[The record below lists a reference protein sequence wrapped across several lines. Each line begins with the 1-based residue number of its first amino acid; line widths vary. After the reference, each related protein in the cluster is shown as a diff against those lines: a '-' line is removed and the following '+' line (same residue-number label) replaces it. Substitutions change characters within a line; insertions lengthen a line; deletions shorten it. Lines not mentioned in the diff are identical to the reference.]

1 MTTKRFDLFRRLRRS
16 APENERGFVLIY
28 MSVMLT
34 ALLLFTGLAL
44 DGGRA
49 YVVQAQLSKAVD
61 GAALGAAR
69 MLNSGDPQAEATS
82 IFNANFPV
90 GYMGTTAVMSPPGF
104 QLTPDEPNGRNIVR
118 VWSNATMP
126 TTFMKLG
133 NIFNVTVSAEGEAT
147 RRMVDLSLV
156 LDVSGSIGW
165 RWPYVRDASEAFVS
179 AFSESQD
186 RVALMTY
193 SNGARV
199 WDQMR
204 DTRGFDK
211 GSVLNHIP
219 TNLPGGSTAMVEGL
233 YRGWDE
239 LRAVPRANQSSLR
252 VIVLFTDGAS
262 NSVPGDWNGG
272 AAKGL
277 RTWDFPNNGA
287 DPDNQTHQRPHISG
301 FFDTETGA
309 ATNPSPNGFTQD
321 FQWDCRT
328 PFNSCTRPEARWMVQ
343 RSRHTHGR
351 SAGIPTQFDLQTG
364 TLNVNGQPQNVRR
377 GLRDL
382 TAGQYPAHVININN
396 AARNLV
402 EIIGNAARADTSGAY
417 RIRIYSIGMGE
428 LVRYDLGSIPETSE
442 SILMRVANDRRSPD
456 FNSAQLEG
464 KFFFAET
471 QDDVGA
477 AFNQLLNEIIRLTR

>member
-1 MTTKRFDLFRRLRRS
+1 
-16 APENERGFVLIY
+16 
-28 MSVMLT
+28 
-34 ALLLFTGLAL
+34 
-44 DGGRA
+44 
-49 YVVQAQLSKAVD
+49 
-61 GAALGAAR
+61 
-69 MLNSGDPQAEATS
+69 
-82 IFNANFPV
+82 
-90 GYMGTTAVMSPPGF
+90 
-104 QLTPDEPNGRNIVR
+104 
-118 VWSNATMP
+118 
-126 TTFMKLG
+126 
-133 NIFNVTVSAEGEAT
+133 
-147 RRMVDLSLV
+147 
-156 LDVSGSIGW
+156 
-165 RWPYVRDASEAFVS
+165 
-179 AFSESQD
+179 
-186 RVALMTY
+186 
-193 SNGARV
+193 
-199 WDQMR
+199 MR

-211 GSVLNHIP
+211 ASVLNHIP

-239 LRAVPRANQSSLR
+239 LRAVPSANQSSLR

-262 NSVPGDWNGG
+262 NSVPGNWDG
-272 AAKGL
+272 ATAKGL

-287 DPDNQTHQRPHISG
+287 DPDNQTHHRPHISG
-301 FFDTETGA
+301 FYDTETGSA
-309 ATNPSPNGFTQD
+309 SPNFSQD

-351 SAGIPTQFDLQTG
+351 SAGIPTQFDLQSAMLT
-364 TLNVNGQPQNVRR
+364 VNGQPQNVRR

-382 TAGQYPAHVININN
+382 SAGQYPAHVININN

-402 EIIGNAARADTSGAY
+402 EIIGNAARSDTSGAY

-428 LVRYDLGSIPETSE
+428 LVQYDLGSIPETSE

>member
-1 MTTKRFDLFRRLRRS
+1 MTTKRFDLFWRLRRS

-69 MLNSGDPQAEATS
+69 MLNNGNPEAEATS
-82 IFNANFPV
+82 IFNANFPT
-90 GYMGTTAVMSPPGF
+90 GYMGTTSVTSPPGF
-104 QLTPDEPNGRNIVR
+104 ALTTDEANGRNIVR
-118 VWSNATMP
+118 VWASATMP

-179 AFSESQD
+179 AFSETQD
-186 RVALMTY
+186 RVSLITY

-204 DTRGFDK
+204 DTRGFDLA
-211 GSVLNHIP
+211 SVLNHIP

-239 LRAVPRANQSSLR
+239 LRAVPTANQSSLR

-262 NSVPGDWNGG
+262 NSVPGNWDGG
-272 AAKGL
+272 TAKGL
-277 RTWDFPNNGA
+277 RTWDFPDNGP
-287 DPDNQTHQRPHISG
+287 DPDGQTHLRPHISG
-301 FFDTETGA
+301 FFDTETGVA
-309 ATNPSPNGFTQD
+309 SPNFSQD
-321 FQWDCRT
+321 FLWSCTT
-328 PFNSCTRPEARWMVQ
+328 PLTTCTRPEARWMVQ

-351 SAGIPTQFDLQTG
+351 SAGIPTQFDLQTNQLMING
-364 TLNVNGQPQNVRR
+364 TPQNVRR
-377 GLRDL
+377 GLRDFNA
-382 TAGQYPAHVININN
+382 TQNAYPAHVININN
-396 AARNLV
+396 SARNLV
-402 EIIGNAARADTSGAY
+402 EIIGNAARSDTAGAY

-456 FNSAQLEG
+456 YNSAQLEG

>member
-1 MTTKRFDLFRRLRRS
+1 MSTKRLFRRLLRS
-16 APENERGFVLIY
+16 APENERGFVLMY
-28 MSVMLT
+28 MAVMLT
-34 ALLLFTGLAL
+34 FLLLLTGLAL

-69 MLNSGDPQAEATS
+69 MLNSGNPQAEATS
-82 IFNANFPV
+82 IFNANFPL
-90 GYMGTTAVMSPPGF
+90 GFMGTTSVMSPPGF
-104 QLTPDEPNGRNIVR
+104 ELTNDEPNGRNIVR
-118 VWSNATMP
+118 VWANATLP
-126 TTFMKLG
+126 TTFMQLG
-133 NIFNVTVSAEGEAT
+133 SIYNVTVSAEGEAT

-165 RWPYVRDASEAFVS
+165 RWPYVRDASEAFVR
-179 AFSESQD
+179 AFSETQD
-186 RVALMTY
+186 RVALVTY
-193 SNGARV
+193 SNGGRV
-199 WDQMR
+199 WDRMR

-211 GSVLNHIP
+211 ASVLNNIP

-239 LRAVPRANQSSLR
+239 LRAVPRDNQSSLR

-262 NSVPGDWNGG
+262 NSVPGLWDGG
-272 AAKGL
+272 TAKGL

-287 DPDNQTHQRPHISG
+287 DPDNQTHASPHISG
-301 FFDTETGA
+301 FYDTETGA
-309 ATNPSPNGFTQD
+309 ASPNFSQAFLWSCT
-321 FQWDCRT
+321 T
-328 PFNSCTRPEARWMVQ
+328 PLTSCTRPEARWMVQ

-351 SAGIPTQFDLQTG
+351 SSGVPTEFDLQTNQL
-364 TLNVNGQPQNVRR
+364 TVNGTPQNAVR
-377 GLRDL
+377 GLRDRDPA
-382 TAGQYPAHVININN
+382 TGRYPAHVININN
-396 AARNLV
+396 SARNLV
-402 EIIGNAARADTSGAY
+402 EIIGNAARSDTAGAY

-456 FNSAQLEG
+456 FNSNQLEG

>member
-1 MTTKRFDLFRRLRRS
+1 MSTRRLIRRLLRS
-16 APENERGFVLIY
+16 APENERGFVLMY
-28 MSVMLT
+28 MAVMLT
-34 ALLLFTGLAL
+34 FLLLLTGLAL

-69 MLNSGDPQAEATS
+69 MLNSGNPQAEATS
-82 IFNANFPV
+82 IFNANFPL
-90 GYMGTTAVMSPPGF
+90 GFMGTTAVMSPPGF
-104 QLTPDEPNGRNIVR
+104 QLTNDEPNGRNIVR
-118 VWSNATMP
+118 VWATAQLP
-126 TTFMKLG
+126 TTFMQLG
-133 NIFNVTVSAEGEAT
+133 SIYNVTVRAEGEAT

-165 RWPYVRDASEAFVS
+165 RWPYVRDASEAFVR
-179 AFSESQD
+179 AFSETQD
-186 RVALMTY
+186 RVALVTY

-199 WDQMR
+199 WDRMR
-204 DTRGFDK
+204 DSRGFDK
-211 GSVLNHIP
+211 ASVLNNIP

-239 LRAVPRANQSSLR
+239 LRAVPRDNQSSLR

-262 NSVPGDWNGG
+262 NSVPGLWAGG
-272 AAKGL
+272 TAAGL
-277 RTWDFPNNGA
+277 RTYDFPDNGA
-287 DPDNQTHQRPHISG
+287 DPDDQTHLRPHITG
-301 FFDTETGA
+301 FFHTETGN
-309 ATNPSPNGFTQD
+309 TLNPPGAQD
-321 FQWDCRT
+321 REVLW
-328 PFNSCTRPEARWMVQ
+328 SCTHPTNCTLPTARTMIQ
-343 RSRHTHGR
+343 RSRHAWGR
-351 SAGIPTQFDLQTG
+351 SAGRPTEFDLQTN
-364 TLNVNGQPQNVRR
+364 TLTVNGQPQNVAR
-377 GLRDL
+377 GLRDRNPA
-382 TAGQYPAHVININN
+382 TGQYPAHVININN

-402 EIIGNAARADTSGAY
+402 EIIGNAARSDNAGAY
-417 RIRIYSIGMGE
+417 RIRVYSIGMGE

-456 FNSAQLEG
+456 YNSNQLEG

>member
-69 MLNSGDPQAEATS
+69 MLNSGDPQGEATS

-90 GYMGTTAVMSPPGF
+90 GYMGTTSVMSPPGF

-165 RWPYVRDASEAFVS
+165 RWPYVRDASRDVRQRILRKPGSRRAHDVQQRRSRLGPDASHPRLRQSLGPEPTSRPISRVGAPRWSRASTGAGTSCARCRRPISRAFASSCSSPTARRTAFQATGTAVRQRVS
-179 AFSESQD
+179 EHGTS
-186 RVALMTY
+186 R
-193 SNGARV
+193 
-199 WDQMR
+199 
-204 DTRGFDK
+204 
-211 GSVLNHIP
+211 
-219 TNLPGGSTAMVEGL
+219 
-233 YRGWDE
+233 
-239 LRAVPRANQSSLR
+239 
-252 VIVLFTDGAS
+252 
-262 NSVPGDWNGG
+262 
-272 AAKGL
+272 
-277 RTWDFPNNGA
+277 NNGA
-287 DPDNQTHQRPHISG
+287 DPDNQTHHRPHISG

-309 ATNPSPNGFTQD
+309 ATNPSPNGFSQD
-321 FQWDCRT
+321 SSGT
-328 PFNSCTRPEARWMVQ
+328 VGRP
-343 RSRHTHGR
+343 
-351 SAGIPTQFDLQTG
+351 
-364 TLNVNGQPQNVRR
+364 
-377 GLRDL
+377 L
-382 TAGQYPAHVININN
+382 TAARGRRRAGWCRAAGTRTAAAPASRLN
-396 AARNLV
+396 
-402 EIIGNAARADTSGAY
+402 
-417 RIRIYSIGMGE
+417 SICS
-428 LVRYDLGSIPETSE
+428 RTC
-442 SILMRVANDRRSPD
+442 
-456 FNSAQLEG
+456 
-464 KFFFAET
+464 
-471 QDDVGA
+471 
-477 AFNQLLNEIIRLTR
+477 